1 MKAVVCK
8 TWGPPESLV
17 IETLPDL
24 SPGAGEVVID
34 VKAAG
39 VDRKSVV

>member
-17 IETLPDL
+17 IETLPDPCPAPAR
-24 SPGAGEVVID
+24 S
-34 VKAAG
+34 
-39 VDRKSVV
+39 SST